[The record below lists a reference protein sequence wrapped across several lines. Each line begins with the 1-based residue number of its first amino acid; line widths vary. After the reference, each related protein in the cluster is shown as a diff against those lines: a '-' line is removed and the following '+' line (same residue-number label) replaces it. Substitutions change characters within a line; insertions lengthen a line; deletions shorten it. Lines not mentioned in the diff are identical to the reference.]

1 MLTILMYIILPV
13 LMAFT
18 FMLALY
24 KILHKKYEYIFIMVM
39 LAGLFHWW
47 ITYHGGI

>member
-1 MLTILMYIILPV
+1 MLTILMYIILPL

-24 KILHKKYEYIFIMVM
+24 KIVNKNYEYLFIMVM
-39 LAGLFHWW
+39 LAGLFQWW